1 MGLGKSGFAC
11 VRHLHQLGFE
21 VEVIDTRAQPPM
33 LDLLK
38 KEFPDTRFTTGA
50 PEIDYLNGFDT
61 VVVSPGL
68 SVRQG
73 AVAEYINAGNQV
85 VGDVELFAQQAKAP
99 IIAITGANGK
109 STVTDLVGHI
119 LHSSKKVLVGGNI
132 GTPVLELL
140 DQPVPDVYVLE
151 LSSFQ
156 LETTHSLNA
165 FSSVVLNISE
175 DHMDRYRDIDD
186 YASTKQKIFQG
197 DGLVVL
203 NRDDARVLAMKPAS
217 RDIRFFTLEVPAT
230 ENEYGLAE
238 YENETWLYKGH
249 QPLFPASEVR
259 LAGRHNL
266 ANVLAA
272 LALIEPLMLSP
283 ESVRR
288 AVGSYTGLSHRC
300 EVVAE
305 QNNVRWINDSKATNV
320 GATIAALQGMDGP
333 VILVAGGEGK
343 DADFQPLRPV
353 VEQSARAVILIG
365 RDAGLIE
372 EALNGSVPI
381 YRAGSMQEAVEHAA
395 NMAWPGD
402 VVMLSP
408 ACASFDMFDNFEHR
422 GSVFAELA
430 RSMAAKAG
438 RLST

>member
-11 VRHLHQLGFE
+11 VRHLQQLGYE
-21 VEVIDTRAQPPM
+21 VEVIDTREQPPM
-33 LDLLK
+33 FDSLK
-38 KEFPDTRFTTGA
+38 QEFPDTHFTSGVA
-50 PEIDYLNGFDT
+50 DLGYLNGFDT

-68 SVRQG
+68 SIRQG
-73 AVAEYINAGNQV
+73 AIAEYINRGKQV
-85 VGDVELFAQQAKAP
+85 VGDVELFARQATAP

-119 LHSSKKVLVGGNI
+119 LRSSRRVLVGGNI

-140 DQPVPDVYVLE
+140 EQPVPDVYVLE

-165 FSSVVLNISE
+165 FSAVVLNISE
-175 DHMDRYRDIDD
+175 DHMDRYRDLED
-186 YASTKQKIFQG
+186 YASTKQKIFHG

-203 NRDDARVLAMKPAS
+203 NRDDGRVRAMKPVN
-217 RDIRFFTLEVPAT
+217 RVVRYFTLAAPAA
-230 ENEYGLAE
+230 ENEYGLDE
-238 YENETWLYKGH
+238 YENDTWLYKGN
-249 QPLFPASEVR
+249 QPLFPASDVH

-272 LALIEPLMLSP
+272 LALIEPLTLP
-283 ESVRR
+283 LERVRQ
-288 AVGSYTGLSHRC
+288 AVKSYTGLGHRC
-300 EVVAE
+300 ELVAE
-305 QNNVRWINDSKATNV
+305 QDNVRWINDSKATNV

-333 VILVAGGEGK
+333 VILIAGGEGK
-343 DADFQPLRPV
+343 DADFQPLRPA

-372 EALNGSVPI
+372 EALDGAVPI
-381 YRAGSMQEAVEHAA
+381 TRAGSMKEAIEQAA
-395 NMAWPGD
+395 GMARPGD
-402 VVMLSP
+402 IVMLSP
-408 ACASFDMFDNFEHR
+408 ACASFDMFENFEHR

-430 RSMAAKAG
+430 RGAAATAG
-438 RLST
+438 RQLP